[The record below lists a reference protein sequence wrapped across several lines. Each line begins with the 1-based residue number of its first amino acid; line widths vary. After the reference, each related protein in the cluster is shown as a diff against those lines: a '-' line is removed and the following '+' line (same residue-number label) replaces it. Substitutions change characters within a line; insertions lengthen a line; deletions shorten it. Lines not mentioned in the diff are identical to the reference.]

1 MNRLVVL
8 VAGLAGLGTTLLLA
22 ELRWFRRPSLA
33 DRIAPYLPGARAVA
47 SPRSSRV
54 LELVRRRGRPR
65 SPPAAGDRLGRVLG
79 SGEELGLRLER
90 VHSSDTVT
98 AFRMRQL
105 STALVALGVAAMV
118 TAAVRP
124 PLLIAVLFL
133 VGAPLL
139 AFLVLEQQ
147 VARASTRWKQQVLG
161 ELPIVTEQLGMLLG
175 AGYSLTST
183 LNRLS
188 HRSSGACAVDLAQV
202 CARIRQGLDEQAAL
216 VEWARRTDVEALDRL
231 VSVLALNRQAADLGR
246 LISAEARA
254 MRRDAQRRLIETI
267 ERRAQQVWVPVTVA
281 ALVPGVL
288 FLVVPFVQAMRLF
301 TTA

>member
-8 VAGLAGLGTTLLLA
+8 VAGLTGLGTTLVLA

-33 DRIAPYLPGARAVA
+33 DRIAPYLPGARPSRPTIRVVSWSSFADVVSPLA
-47 SPRSSRV
+47 SS
-54 LELVRRRGRPR
+54 
-65 SPPAAGDRLGRVLG
+65 AGDRLSRVLG

-90 VHSSDTVT
+90 VHSRDTVT

-216 VEWARRTDVEALDRL
+216 VEWARRTEVEALDRL

-267 ERRAQQVWVPVTVA
+267 ERRAQQVWIPVTVA

>member
-8 VAGLAGLGTTLLLA
+8 VAGLAAVGTSLVLA

-33 DRIAPYLPGARAVA
+33 DRIAPYLPGAHA
-47 SPRSSRV
+47 SRRSARV
-54 LELVRRRGRPR
+54 VSWTSFRDVV
-65 SPPAAGDRLGRVLG
+65 SPLAASAGDRLSRLLG

-90 VHSSDTVT
+90 IHSPQTVT

-105 STALVALGVAAMV
+105 SCALVALGLGAGV
-118 TAAVRP
+118 TAALRP
-124 PLLIAVLFL
+124 PLVIGVLFL

-188 HRSSGACAVDLAQV
+188 QRSSGACAVDLAQV
-202 CARIRQGLDEQAAL
+202 CGRIRQGLDEQAAL
-216 VEWARRTDVEALDRL
+216 VEWGRRVDVEALDRL

-246 LISAEARA
+246 FISAEARA
-254 MRRDAQRRLIETI
+254 MRRDAQRRLIETL

-288 FLVVPFVQAMRLF
+288 FLVVPFMQAMRLF